1 MAILWTGISVSLG
14 AVLYAVAWPGRRARL
29 FGYHEIFHLTVIAHL
44 GVHVWVVAKFALRV
58 F

>member
-1 MAILWTGISVSLG
+1 M
-14 AVLYAVAWPGRRARL
+14 AWPGKNAKY

-44 GVHVWVVAKFALRV
+44 GVHMWVIADSALRV